1 MMDALAQPVHRPAR
15 GRFITVEGVDG
26 AGKSSHI
33 EAIAAQIRA
42 AGHELVVTREPGG
55 TPLGEELRQL
65 LLSEPMDIGTEVLLM
80 FAARREH
87 IVQVIE
93 PALAAGRWVLSDRFT
108 DATFAYQGAG
118 RGLGEQR
125 VAVLERWVQA
135 WGHTKVDTEDD
146 VKGDAQAPLLQPD
159 LTLVF
164 DVPVEVARQ
173 RLLRDPEQL
182 DRFETELGPFHQ
194 RVRDEYLRRVAREPQ
209 RMRRIDSSLARPEVE
224 KMVSEIIASYCFN

>member
-1 MMDALAQPVHRPAR
+1 
-15 GRFITVEGVDG
+15 
-26 AGKSSHI
+26 
-33 EAIAAQIRA
+33 
-42 AGHELVVTREPGG
+42 VVTREPGG
-55 TPLGEELRQL
+55 TPLGETLRQL
-65 LLSEPMDIGTEVLLM
+65 LLTEAMDIGTEVLLM

-93 PALAAGRWVLSDRFT
+93 PALSAGRWVLSDRFT

-118 RGLGEQR
+118 RGLGERR
-125 VAVLERWVQA
+125 VAILERWVQA
-135 WGHTKVDTEDD
+135 WGD
-146 VKGDAQAPLLQPD
+146 VKGDAEAPLLQPD

-224 KMVSEIIASYCFN
+224 KMVSEVIARYCFN

>member
-1 MMDALAQPVHRPAR
+1 MDTQDASANRPAR

-42 AGHELVVTREPGG
+42 AGHALVVTREPGG
-55 TPLGEELRQL
+55 TPLGETLRQL
-65 LLSEPMDIGTEVLLM
+65 LLTKAMDIGTEVLLM

-125 VAVLERWVQA
+125 VAILERWVQA
-135 WGHTKVDTEDD
+135 WGD
-146 VKGDAQAPLLQPD
+146 VKGDTEARLLQPD

-224 KMVSEIIASYCFN
+224 KMVSEVIRSYCFN

>member
-1 MMDALAQPVHRPAR
+1 MDTQNASAHRPAR

-55 TPLGEELRQL
+55 TPLGETLRQL
-65 LLSEPMDIGTEVLLM
+65 LLTEAMDIGTEVLLM

-118 RGLGEQR
+118 RGLGQQR
-125 VAVLERWVQA
+125 VAILERWVQA
-135 WGHTKVDTEDD
+135 WGD
-146 VKGDAQAPLLQPD
+146 VKGDTETPLLQPD

-173 RLLRDPEQL
+173 RLLRDLEQL

-209 RMRRIDSSLARPEVE
+209 RMCRIDSSLARSEVE
-224 KMVSEIIASYCFN
+224 KMVSEVIVSYCFN

>member
-1 MMDALAQPVHRPAR
+1 MDTQHASAHRPAR

-55 TPLGEELRQL
+55 TPLGETLRQL
-65 LLSEPMDIGTEVLLM
+65 LLTEAMDIGTEVLLM

-118 RGLGEQR
+118 RGLGQQR
-125 VAVLERWVQA
+125 VAILERWVQA
-135 WGHTKVDTEDD
+135 WGD
-146 VKGDAQAPLLQPD
+146 VKGDTETPLLQPD

-209 RMRRIDSSLARPEVE
+209 RMCRIDSSLARSEVE
-224 KMVSEIIASYCFN
+224 KMVSEVIVSYCFN

>member
-1 MMDALAQPVHRPAR
+1 MTDAQEPSLPRPAR

-33 EAIAAQIRA
+33 EAIAAQIQA
-42 AGHELVVTREPGG
+42 AGHALVVTREPGG
-55 TPLGEELRQL
+55 TPLGEQLRQL

-125 VAVLERWVQA
+125 VAVLEHWVQA
-135 WGHTKVDTEDD
+135 WHGTEGGA
-146 VKGDAQAPLLQPD
+146 KATLLQPD

-209 RMRRIDSSLARPEVE
+209 RMRRIDAALALPEVKKIVHE
-224 KMVSEIIASYCFN
+224 VIASYCFK

>member
-1 MMDALAQPVHRPAR
+1 MDTQDASAHRPAR
-15 GRFITVEGVDG
+15 GRFITLEGVDG

-42 AGHELVVTREPGG
+42 AGHALVVTREPGG
-55 TPLGEELRQL
+55 TPLGEQLRQL
-65 LLSEPMDIGTEVLLM
+65 LLTEAMDIGTEVLLM

-135 WGHTKVDTEDD
+135 WGD
-146 VKGDAQAPLLQPD
+146 VKGDTEARLLQPD

-224 KMVSEIIASYCFN
+224 KMVSEVIISYCFN

>member
-1 MMDALAQPVHRPAR
+1 MDTQHASAHRPAR

-55 TPLGEELRQL
+55 TPLGETLRQL
-65 LLSEPMDIGTEVLLM
+65 LLTEAMDIGTEVLLM

-118 RGLGEQR
+118 RGLGQQR
-125 VAVLERWVQA
+125 VAILERWVQA
-135 WGHTKVDTEDD
+135 WGD
-146 VKGDAQAPLLQPD
+146 VKGDTEAPLLQPD

-209 RMRRIDSSLARPEVE
+209 RMRRIDSSLARSEVE
-224 KMVSEIIASYCFN
+224 KMVSEVIVSYCFN

>member
-1 MMDALAQPVHRPAR
+1 MDTQHASAHRPAR

-55 TPLGEELRQL
+55 TPLGETLRQL
-65 LLSEPMDIGTEVLLM
+65 LLTEAMDIGTEVLLM

-118 RGLGEQR
+118 RGLGQQR
-125 VAVLERWVQA
+125 VAILERWVQA
-135 WGHTKVDTEDD
+135 WGD
-146 VKGDAQAPLLQPD
+146 VKGDTEAPLLQPD

-209 RMRRIDSSLARPEVE
+209 RMRRIDSSLARSEVE
-224 KMVSEIIASYCFN
+224 KIVSEVIVSYCFN

>member
-1 MMDALAQPVHRPAR
+1 MDTQNASAHRPAR

-55 TPLGEELRQL
+55 TPLGETLRQL
-65 LLSEPMDIGTEVLLM
+65 LLTEAMDIGTEVLLM

-118 RGLGEQR
+118 RGLGQQR
-125 VAVLERWVQA
+125 VAILERWVQA
-135 WGHTKVDTEDD
+135 WGD
-146 VKGDAQAPLLQPD
+146 VKGDTETPLLQPD

-173 RLLRDPEQL
+173 RLLRDLEQL

-209 RMRRIDSSLARPEVE
+209 RMRRIDSSLARSEVE
-224 KMVSEIIASYCFN
+224 KMVSEVIVSYCFN

>member
-1 MMDALAQPVHRPAR
+1 MDTQDASAPRPAR

-55 TPLGEELRQL
+55 TPLGETLRQL
-65 LLSEPMDIGTEVLLM
+65 LLTEAMDIGTEVLLM

-125 VAVLERWVQA
+125 VAILERWVQA
-135 WGHTKVDTEDD
+135 WGD
-146 VKGDAQAPLLQPD
+146 VKGDTEAPLLQPD

-209 RMRRIDSSLARPEVE
+209 RLRRIDSSLARPEVE
-224 KMVSEIIASYCFN
+224 KIVSEVIRSYCFN

>member
-1 MMDALAQPVHRPAR
+1 MDTQDASAHRPAR
-15 GRFITVEGVDG
+15 GRFITLEGVDG

-55 TPLGEELRQL
+55 TPLGEQLRQL
-65 LLSEPMDIGTEVLLM
+65 LLTEAMDIGTEVLLM

-135 WGHTKVDTEDD
+135 WGD
-146 VKGDAQAPLLQPD
+146 VKGDTEARLLQPD

-224 KMVSEIIASYCFN
+224 KMVSEVIISYCFN

>member
-1 MMDALAQPVHRPAR
+1 MDTQDASANRPAR

-55 TPLGEELRQL
+55 TPLGETLRQL
-65 LLSEPMDIGTEVLLM
+65 LLTEAMDIGTEVLLM

-125 VAVLERWVQA
+125 VAILERWVQA
-135 WGHTKVDTEDD
+135 WGD
-146 VKGDAQAPLLQPD
+146 VKGVTEAPLLQPD

-209 RMRRIDSSLARPEVE
+209 RMRRIDSSLAHPEVE
-224 KMVSEIIASYCFN
+224 KMVSEVIVSYCFN

>member
-1 MMDALAQPVHRPAR
+1 MDTQDASAHRPAR
-15 GRFITVEGVDG
+15 GRFITLEGVDG

-55 TPLGEELRQL
+55 TPLGEQLRQL
-65 LLSEPMDIGTEVLLM
+65 LLTEAMDIGTEVLLM

-118 RGLGEQR
+118 RGLGQQR
-125 VAVLERWVQA
+125 VAILERWVQA
-135 WGHTKVDTEDD
+135 WGD
-146 VKGDAQAPLLQPD
+146 VKGVTEAPLLQPD

-224 KMVSEIIASYCFN
+224 KMVSEVIVSYCFN

>member
-1 MMDALAQPVHRPAR
+1 MDTQNASAHRSAR

-55 TPLGEELRQL
+55 TPLGETLRQL
-65 LLSEPMDIGTEVLLM
+65 LLTEAMDIGTEVLLM

-118 RGLGEQR
+118 RGLGQQR
-125 VAVLERWVQA
+125 VAILERWVQA
-135 WGHTKVDTEDD
+135 WGD
-146 VKGDAQAPLLQPD
+146 VKGDTETPLLQPD

-224 KMVSEIIASYCFN
+224 KMVSEVIVSYCFN

>member
-1 MMDALAQPVHRPAR
+1 MDAQEPSLPRLAR

-42 AGHELVVTREPGG
+42 AGHALVVTREPGG
-55 TPLGEELRQL
+55 TPLGEQLRQL

-135 WGHTKVDTEDD
+135 WGDGKSHAEDDTE
-146 VKGDAQAPLLQPD
+146 APLLQPD

-224 KMVSEIIASYCFN
+224 KMVSELIASSCFN

>member
-1 MMDALAQPVHRPAR
+1 MDTRNASAHRPAR

-55 TPLGEELRQL
+55 TPLGETLRQL
-65 LLSEPMDIGTEVLLM
+65 LLTEAMDIGTEVLLM

-125 VAVLERWVQA
+125 VAILERWVQA
-135 WGHTKVDTEDD
+135 WGD
-146 VKGDAQAPLLQPD
+146 VKGDTEAPLLQPD

-224 KMVSEIIASYCFN
+224 KMVSEVIVSYCFN

>member
-1 MMDALAQPVHRPAR
+1 MDTQDASANRPAR

-42 AGHELVVTREPGG
+42 AGHALVVTREPGG
-55 TPLGEELRQL
+55 TPLGETLRQL
-65 LLSEPMDIGTEVLLM
+65 LLTKAMDIGTEVLLM

-125 VAVLERWVQA
+125 VAILERWVQT
-135 WGHTKVDTEDD
+135 WGD
-146 VKGDAQAPLLQPD
+146 VKGDTEARLLQPD

-224 KMVSEIIASYCFN
+224 KMVSKVIISYCFN

>member
-1 MMDALAQPVHRPAR
+1 MDTQHASAHRPAR

-55 TPLGEELRQL
+55 TPLGETLRQL
-65 LLSEPMDIGTEVLLM
+65 LLTEAMDIGTEVLLM

-125 VAVLERWVQA
+125 VAILERWVQA
-135 WGHTKVDTEDD
+135 WGD
-146 VKGDAQAPLLQPD
+146 VKGDTEAPLLQPD

-209 RMRRIDSSLARPEVE
+209 RMRRIDSSLARSEVE
-224 KMVSEIIASYCFN
+224 KMVSEVIVSYCFN

>member
-1 MMDALAQPVHRPAR
+1 MDTQDASAHRPAR

-55 TPLGEELRQL
+55 TPLGETLRQL
-65 LLSEPMDIGTEVLLM
+65 LLTEAMDIGTEVLLM

-125 VAVLERWVQA
+125 VAILERWVQA
-135 WGHTKVDTEDD
+135 WGD
-146 VKGDAQAPLLQPD
+146 VKGDTEAPLLQPD

-209 RMRRIDSSLARPEVE
+209 RLRRIDSSLARPEVE
-224 KMVSEIIASYCFN
+224 KMVSEVIVSYCFN

>member
-1 MMDALAQPVHRPAR
+1 MMDAREPSLPRPAR

-42 AGHELVVTREPGG
+42 AGHALVVTREPGG
-55 TPLGEELRQL
+55 TPLGEQLRQL

-135 WGHTKVDTEDD
+135 WGDG
-146 VKGDAQAPLLQPD
+146 KGDVMGYTEAPLLQPD

-194 RVRDEYLRRVAREPQ
+194 RVRDEYLRRVVREPQ

-224 KMVSEIIASYCFN
+224 KIVSEIIVSYCFN

>member
-1 MMDALAQPVHRPAR
+1 MMDAREPSLPRPAR

-42 AGHELVVTREPGG
+42 AGHALVVTREPGG
-55 TPLGEELRQL
+55 TPLGEQLRQL

-135 WGHTKVDTEDD
+135 WGDGKGHIEDDTE
-146 VKGDAQAPLLQPD
+146 APLLQPD

-194 RVRDEYLRRVAREPQ
+194 RVRDEYLRRVVREPQ
-209 RMRRIDSSLARPEVE
+209 RMRRIDSSLPRPEVE
-224 KMVSEIIASYCFN
+224 KMVSEIIVSYCFN

>member
-1 MMDALAQPVHRPAR
+1 MDTQDASAHRPAR

-55 TPLGEELRQL
+55 TPLGETLRQL
-65 LLSEPMDIGTEVLLM
+65 LLTEAMDIGTEVLLM

-125 VAVLERWVQA
+125 VAILERWVQA
-135 WGHTKVDTEDD
+135 WGD
-146 VKGDAQAPLLQPD
+146 VKGDTEAPLLQPD

-209 RMRRIDSSLARPEVE
+209 RLRRIDSSLARPEVE
-224 KMVSEIIASYCFN
+224 KIVSEVIRSYCFN

>member
-1 MMDALAQPVHRPAR
+1 MDTQDASANRPAR

-42 AGHELVVTREPGG
+42 AGHALVVTREPGG
-55 TPLGEELRQL
+55 TPLGETLRQL
-65 LLSEPMDIGTEVLLM
+65 LLTKAMDIGTEVLLM

-125 VAVLERWVQA
+125 VAILERWVQT
-135 WGHTKVDTEDD
+135 WGD
-146 VKGDAQAPLLQPD
+146 VKGDTEARLLQPD

-224 KMVSEIIASYCFN
+224 KMVSEVIISYCFN

>member
-1 MMDALAQPVHRPAR
+1 MDTQHASAHRPAR

-55 TPLGEELRQL
+55 TPLGETLRQL
-65 LLSEPMDIGTEVLLM
+65 LLTEAMDIGTEVLLM

-93 PALAAGRWVLSDRFT
+93 PALAAGCWVLSDRFT
-108 DATFAYQGAG
+108 EATFAYQGAG

-135 WGHTKVDTEDD
+135 WGD
-146 VKGDAQAPLLQPD
+146 VKGDTEAPLLQPD

-209 RMRRIDSSLARPEVE
+209 RMRRIDSSLARSEVE
-224 KMVSEIIASYCFN
+224 KIVSEVIVSYCFN

>member
-1 MMDALAQPVHRPAR
+1 MDTQNASAHRPAR

-55 TPLGEELRQL
+55 TPLGETLRQL
-65 LLSEPMDIGTEVLLM
+65 LLTEAMDIGTEVLLM

-118 RGLGEQR
+118 RGLGQQR
-125 VAVLERWVQA
+125 VAILERWVQA
-135 WGHTKVDTEDD
+135 WGD
-146 VKGDAQAPLLQPD
+146 VKGDTEAPLLQPD

-209 RMRRIDSSLARPEVE
+209 RMRRIDSSLARSEVE
-224 KMVSEIIASYCFN
+224 KMVSEVIVSYCFN

>member
-1 MMDALAQPVHRPAR
+1 MDTQNASAYRPVR

-55 TPLGEELRQL
+55 TPLGETLRQL
-65 LLSEPMDIGTEVLLM
+65 LLTEAMDIGTEVLLM

-125 VAVLERWVQA
+125 VAILERWVQA
-135 WGHTKVDTEDD
+135 WGD
-146 VKGDAQAPLLQPD
+146 VKGDTEALLLQPD

-164 DVPVEVARQ
+164 DVPVKVARQ

-224 KMVSEIIASYCFN
+224 KMVSEVIISYCFN

>member
-1 MMDALAQPVHRPAR
+1 MDTQDASANRPAR

-42 AGHELVVTREPGG
+42 AGHALVVTREPGG
-55 TPLGEELRQL
+55 TPLGETLRQL
-65 LLSEPMDIGTEVLLM
+65 LLTKAMDIGTEVLLM

-118 RGLGEQR
+118 RGLGQQR
-125 VAVLERWVQA
+125 VAILERWVQA
-135 WGHTKVDTEDD
+135 WGD
-146 VKGDAQAPLLQPD
+146 VKGDTEAPLLQPD

-224 KMVSEIIASYCFN
+224 KMVSEVIISYCFN

>member
-1 MMDALAQPVHRPAR
+1 MDTQNASAHRPAR

-55 TPLGEELRQL
+55 TPLGETLRQL
-65 LLSEPMDIGTEVLLM
+65 LLTEAMDIGTEVLLM

-118 RGLGEQR
+118 RGLGQQR
-125 VAVLERWVQA
+125 VAILERWVQA
-135 WGHTKVDTEDD
+135 WGD
-146 VKGDAQAPLLQPD
+146 VKGDTEAPLLQPD

-209 RMRRIDSSLARPEVE
+209 RMRRIDSSLARSEVE
-224 KMVSEIIASYCFN
+224 KIVSEVIVSYCFN

>member
-1 MMDALAQPVHRPAR
+1 MDTQNASAHRPAR

-55 TPLGEELRQL
+55 TPLGETLRQL
-65 LLSEPMDIGTEVLLM
+65 LLTEAMDIGTEVLLM

-118 RGLGEQR
+118 RGLGQQR
-125 VAVLERWVQA
+125 VAILERWVQA
-135 WGHTKVDTEDD
+135 WGD
-146 VKGDAQAPLLQPD
+146 VKGVTEAPLLQPD

-209 RMRRIDSSLARPEVE
+209 RMRRIDSSLARSEVE
-224 KMVSEIIASYCFN
+224 KMVSEVIVSYCFN

>member
-1 MMDALAQPVHRPAR
+1 MDTQHASAHRPAR

-55 TPLGEELRQL
+55 TPLGETLRQL
-65 LLSEPMDIGTEVLLM
+65 LLTEAMDIGTEVLLM

-118 RGLGEQR
+118 RGLGQQR
-125 VAVLERWVQA
+125 VAILERWVQA
-135 WGHTKVDTEDD
+135 WGD
-146 VKGDAQAPLLQPD
+146 VKGDTETPLLQPD

-209 RMRRIDSSLARPEVE
+209 RMRRIDSSLARSEVE
-224 KMVSEIIASYCFN
+224 KMVSEVIVSYCFN

>member
-1 MMDALAQPVHRPAR
+1 MDTQNASAHRPAR
-15 GRFITVEGVDG
+15 GRFI
-26 AGKSSHI
+26 
-33 EAIAAQIRA
+33 
-42 AGHELVVTREPGG
+42 
-55 TPLGEELRQL
+55 
-65 LLSEPMDIGTEVLLM
+65 MDIGTEVLLM

-118 RGLGEQR
+118 RGLGQQR
-125 VAVLERWVQA
+125 VAILERWVQA
-135 WGHTKVDTEDD
+135 WGD
-146 VKGDAQAPLLQPD
+146 VKGDTETPLLQPD

-224 KMVSEIIASYCFN
+224 KMVSEVIVSYCFN

>member
-1 MMDALAQPVHRPAR
+1 MMDAQEPSLPRPAR

-33 EAIAAQIRA
+33 GAIAAQIRA

-55 TPLGEELRQL
+55 TPLGETLRQL

-135 WGHTKVDTEDD
+135 WGDGKGD
-146 VKGDAQAPLLQPD
+146 VKGDTEAPLLQPD

-224 KMVSEIIASYCFN
+224 KMVSELIASYCFN

>member
-1 MMDALAQPVHRPAR
+1 MDTQHASAHRPAR

-55 TPLGEELRQL
+55 TPLGETLRQL
-65 LLSEPMDIGTEVLLM
+65 LLTEAMDIGTEVLLM

-118 RGLGEQR
+118 RGLGQQR
-125 VAVLERWVQA
+125 VAILERWVQA
-135 WGHTKVDTEDD
+135 WGDGKGDTE
-146 VKGDAQAPLLQPD
+146 APLLQPD

-209 RMRRIDSSLARPEVE
+209 RMRRIDSSLARSEVE
-224 KMVSEIIASYCFN
+224 KIVSEVIVSYCFN

>member
-1 MMDALAQPVHRPAR
+1 MDTQNASAHRPAR

-42 AGHELVVTREPGG
+42 AGHALVVTREPGG
-55 TPLGEELRQL
+55 TPLGETLRQL
-65 LLSEPMDIGTEVLLM
+65 LLTKAMDIGTEVLLM

-125 VAVLERWVQA
+125 VAILERWVQA
-135 WGHTKVDTEDD
+135 WGD
-146 VKGDAQAPLLQPD
+146 VKGDTEAPLLQPD

-209 RMRRIDSSLARPEVE
+209 RMRRIDSSLARSEVE
-224 KMVSEIIASYCFN
+224 KIVSEVIVSYCFN